1 MADFGQ
7 LFPIRPGIQRLP
19 ITKSDAYL
27 RSSKTAV
34 ARTMINSNINSA
46 VISMEFK
53 NATELKC
60 SSSKYIHIVENLKT
74 ENAI

>member
-27 RSSKTAV
+27 HRLQTAV
-34 ARTMINSNINSA
+34 ARMVINSSIHSA
-46 VISMEFK
+46 IISIKFRNVIKLKYSAFK
-53 NATELKC
+53 Y
-60 SSSKYIHIVENLKT
+60 SYF
-74 ENAI
+74 